1 MNKFS
6 LLPLLFA
13 GLLSACSSN
22 LQEQQVEASSSNYW
36 QSMEQK
42 LQNVSVFKEQGRIG
56 FITSTERGSCNYDFS
71 LDNQDLSFE
80 LISPI
85 GSQIAHLYV
94 TDKVARLSF
103 NQKIYKEN
111 DTSEL
116 LRRALGIKLSD
127 RDLTRILLGIPKG
140 DIQRDPEGR
149 IISALIDDYTVNYAG
164 FKVYN
169 GYALPTNLTI
179 TGLDRTIKI
188 RVNAVN
194 EVK

>member
-56 FITSTERGSCNYDFS
+56 FITSAERGSCNYDFS
-71 LDNQDLSFE
+71 LDNQDLTFE

-149 IISALIDDYTVNYAG
+149 IISALIDDYTVSYAG

-169 GYALPTNLTI
+169 GYALPTSLTI